1 MCPRWVIKLELNI
14 RNKSDK
20 TENRNNYKQNFDPC
34 FLNGNGFEFFKN
46 AIVKILTSLQ
56 AEGLKLFYT

>member
-1 MCPRWVIKLELNI
+1 M
-14 RNKSDK
+14 
-20 TENRNNYKQNFDPC
+20 